1 MKSRS
6 EPDGTTILE
15 LPFAATRFILMVD
28 ETRASRLLKRRQ
40 VVDTL
45 LHGYCLSLQ
54 DPPSPALTKFL
65 DDRLGNGGQ
74 LKAERISFRH
84 NPSATARS

>member
-1 MKSRS
+1 MVHER
-6 EPDGTTILE
+6 LV
-15 LPFAATRFILMVD
+15 LMVD
-28 ETRASRLLKRRQ
+28 ERRASRLLKRRQ

-74 LKAERISFRH
+74 LKAERISVRH